1 MSTVTFPIDDE
12 DVQLVA
18 YGQPTRQSMVD
29 EMEAAGAQLE
39 FHTDWLHYLTVR
51 YAGAELHYQA
61 LGGYPIAR
69 AYRDWQAV
77 KQLVDEGVTILCDRT
92 SSQAF
97 RVRVQV
103 KFGRSM
109 IFNDHTTS
117 TSGYPLRRAA
127 EKYLAWRKRG
137 DADELEPRSAC
148 VDDVVTGE
156 KDGTP

>member
-1 MSTVTFPIDDE
+1 MSAVMFPIDDE

-29 EMEAAGAQLE
+29 EMEAAGAELE

-61 LGGYPIAR
+61 LGGYPVAR
-69 AYRDWQAV
+69 AYRDFQAV

-97 RVRVQV
+97 RVRVQL
-103 KFGRSM
+103 KDGRTSLY
-109 IFNDHTTS
+109 NEHTTS
-117 TSGYPLRRAA
+117 TSGYPVRRAA
-127 EKYLAWRKRG
+127 EKYLIWKAR
-137 DADELEPRSAC
+137 RS
-148 VDDVVTGE
+148 
-156 KDGTP
+156 